1 MSTHAA
7 GRHRA
12 PGRLNP
18 LKSFSSAVKRS
29 TRPAVTASLAA
40 GGLMAAMAGPASAAP
55 AAPAPAADAV
65 VLSGNASSKVTYGLS
80 VVTKAPAKSSTTF
93 KGVSFVARPSPT
105 TIAAR
110 AAATA
115 PRAATATVTA
125 ATRTVAARTPA
136 TRTAATAP
144 RAAAA
149 AAPRSGVL
157 GLAASLSGIPYRWGG
172 TTPAGFDCSGYV
184 QYVFRQAGVSLP
196 RTAGAQRAAT
206 IPVRNPQPGDLV
218 FFGTWHVGIY
228 AGNGMMYDSPTA
240 GQTTGLHKIWSND
253 VAYGRVR

>member
-1 MSTHAA
+1 MSMHAV

-65 VLSGNASSKVTYGLS
+65 VLSGNAASKVTYGLS
-80 VVTKAPAKSSTTF
+80 VVTKAPAKSATTF
-93 KGVSFVARPSPT
+93 KGVSLASRPS
-105 TIAAR
+105 AA
-110 AAATA
+110 
-115 PRAATATVTA
+115 
-125 ATRTVAARTPA
+125 TVAARTAATAAPTVA
-136 TRTAATAP
+136 TRTASTATRAASVP
-144 RAAAA
+144 RAAAAPASLAPA

-157 GLAASLSGIPYRWGG
+157 GIAAGLSGIPYRWGG
-172 TTPAGFDCSGYV
+172 TTPAGFDCSGFT

-196 RTAGAQRAAT
+196 RTAAAQRAAT
-206 IPVRNPQPGDLV
+206 IPVSNPQPGDLI

-228 AGNGMMYDSPTA
+228 AGPGKMYDSPTA
-240 GQTTGLHKIWSND
+240 GQTTGLHSIWSSG
-253 VAYGRVR
+253 VTYGRVR